1 VDEEVA
7 RRRRGLLGLGRGGL
21 AVIARAEAGQRR
33 CGQLGSDCVCLSV
46 FSYEVRF
53 QPSSVTMGKILISDK
68 E

>member
-1 VDEEVA
+1 M
-7 RRRRGLLGLGRGGL
+7 